1 MWKMA
6 PTAMLFICATPGHLP
21 CSPTVCSAPWA
32 HSPEPS
38 HRRHCPELTIPATL
52 PRAHLPSHTACSFPK
67 PPLHTDRGHSCLA
80 LQCTRRWRWVSGSD
94 GDGVSW
100 DTDTEGGRGPGA
112 FTVQALC
119 VHTCQLY
126 GNHCLLWDCMVGWVA
141 LCLNWVMQNWEGSVG
156 GDPQRARVESFY
168 S

>member
-52 PRAHLPSHTACSFPK
+52 PRAHLPSHTACTFPK

-100 DTDTEGGRGPGA
+100 DTDTQREGEGQEPLLFRR
-112 FTVQALC
+112 C
-119 VHTCQLY
+119 VCTRTS
-126 GNHCLLWDCMVGWVA
+126 CMETTACCGIAWLVGWFCV
-141 LCLNWVMQNWEGSVG
+141 
-156 GDPQRARVESFY
+156 
-168 S
+168 